1 MANDPSAIIGELKT
15 AVLSW
20 KDYQTGRIDTLDQ
33 RMNELEVRMAKP
45 SYGSDSGTATG
56 GCKALVDKIVENR
69 DILQKS
75 GRLIVEVPSLLPD
88 RKSTIVSTGITTP
101 IALGAIEVGGR
112 PEYNVRGLFRTF
124 PAEGASVFRVR
135 ENVYTNNA
143 SPQVEANPKQE
154 STMTFTA
161 GTIPVETFAHYVNVS
176 RQAFDDVVGL
186 AAYLDTSLLWGLEKK
201 IEAEILAGS
210 GVSPDLDGIIGH
222 ATAFD
227 TNLLSTSAGWN
238 YADVLAA
245 AAVQLRN
252 LGFRCD
258 SFIIS
263 PTDWYRIETMKDST
277 KRYII
282 GDPRAALAEALWN
295 RRVVDSPE
303 LNAGTFIALDS
314 RRFHIRQRMNATVDI
329 SYEHGTNFT
338 SNLCTIRAEE
348 RLAFVVGRADAAVY
362 GSINSS
368 PA

>member
-1 MANDPSAIIGELKT
+1 MATPNEIL
-15 AVLSW
+15 
-20 KDYQTGRIDTLDQ
+20 DTLTQDLKQFIAKNDGNVQAINQ
-33 RMNELEVRMAKP
+33 RINEIEVRMAKP
-45 SYGSDSGTATG
+45 GNYGASDATSTG

-75 GRLIVEVPSLLPD
+75 GRLILEVPSLLPN
-88 RKSTIVSTGITTP
+88 RKSTIVSTGIATP
-101 IALGAIEVGGR
+101 IALGAIEAGGR
-112 PEYNVRGLFRTF
+112 PEYMVRSLFNSYPTD
-124 PAEGASVFRVR
+124 AASVFRVR

-143 SPQVEANPKQE
+143 SPQVESNPKQE

-161 GTIPVETFAHYVNVS
+161 GTVPVETFAHYVNVS

-227 TNLLSTSAGWN
+227 TSLLSAPAGWN

-252 LGFRCD
+252 AGFKCD

-263 PTDWYRIETMKDST
+263 PTDWFRLETMKDST
-277 KRYII
+277 KRYVI

-303 LNAGTFIALDS
+303 LTTGTFIALDS